1 MDNEKGGTWT
11 NETDGGHSSMSEC
24 VGSSAAWGVGGLLL
38 GYLAGSGNGFF
49 NRGYGVPYGYGYG
62 VNGAAVGAATDAA
75 VMESV
80 KADLL
85 QSNLTSAFGLQ
96 NAINGVNTQVLD
108 AKYANSLDTLNSSF
122 GTAQRISADS
132 LMTNNNINN
141 VKEQV
146 LATRCENSQNIALAT
161 ANVLAN
167 NNNNFA
173 ALNEKLF
180 GMQRAAD
187 ACCCE
192 NRLGQKDIINTVI
205 QEGCVTRNSVR
216 DQGDRVVSAITALAA
231 NMAQD
236 EISKLREEVLY
247 LKLSAEHAK
256 QTSTTGTA
264 A

>member
-11 NETDGGHSSMSEC
+11 KESDGGHSAMSEC
-24 VGSSAAWGVGGLLL
+24 VGTSAAWGVGGLLL

-49 NRGYGVPYGYGYG
+49 GRGVPYGYGY
-62 VNGAAVGAATDAA
+62 NGAAVGAAADAA
-75 VMESV
+75 VAESV

-85 QSNLTSAFGLQ
+85 QSNLTSALNLQ
-96 NAINGVNTQVLD
+96 NAINNVNTQVLD
-108 AKYANSLDTLNSSF
+108 AKFSNSLETANANF
-122 GTAQRISADS
+122 ATAQRISADG
-132 LMTNNNINN
+132 LMTNNNINA
-141 VKEQV
+141 VKQEV
-146 LATRCENSQNIALAT
+146 LTNRCNIDQNIALAT

-167 NNNNFA
+167 NNGNFA
-173 ALNEKLF
+173 SLNEKLF
-180 GMQRAAD
+180 NMQRSAD

-216 DQGDRVVSAITALAA
+216 DQGDRVVNAITALAA

-264 A
+264 AA